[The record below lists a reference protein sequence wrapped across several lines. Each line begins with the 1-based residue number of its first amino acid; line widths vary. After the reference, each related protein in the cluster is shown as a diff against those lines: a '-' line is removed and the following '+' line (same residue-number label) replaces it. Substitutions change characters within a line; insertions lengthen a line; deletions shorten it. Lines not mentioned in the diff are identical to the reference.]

1 MDALTLPLQPAA
13 AGAGI
18 APYSTDPAGGENAGP
33 LAFSALLAAE
43 LLGTSTDSA
52 GTGSLALPGEA
63 EKDET
68 TDTALG
74 AEALVQPEGLKA
86 DALQTLPV
94 LPVALPVAPAPARAD
109 TAAPTTDAGKDSTP
123 AALASDA
130 PYAAASTAETD
141 VAALPANSAGG
152 TERTAD
158 DRDLGVEA
166 AALAPWETGTVST
179 PVEQTETA
187 PVHAQSGMLHLQAPD
202 ARPAAA
208 TTVASLTV
216 SAPVGSPDFAESL
229 SQQVVWMTGKDAE
242 VAELRLNPPELGPVQ
257 VRITVSGDEAS
268 AVFVSPVSEV
278 RAAISDSLDRLRESL
293 AGAGISLGEAS
304 VSAESFQ
311 DRSSQ
316 GQEGGTR
323 GGRSNGGAD
332 TAWAPAAVREPVRRG
347 LVDLYA

>member
-13 AGAGI
+13 AGVGLA
-18 APYSTDPAGGENAGP
+18 ACCTDPAAGENAGA

-43 LLGTSTDSA
+43 LLDTTADPA
-52 GTGSLALPGEA
+52 GTDPLALPGQVEN
-63 EKDET
+63 EET
-68 TDTALG
+68 SDTALG
-74 AEALVQPEGLKA
+74 AEALLQPEGLQA

-94 LPVALPVAPAPARAD
+94 VPVALPVAPAPSRDAA
-109 TAAPTTDAGKDSTP
+109 AAPTADAEKDVLP
-123 AALASDA
+123 AALTTDRPSA
-130 PYAAASTAETD
+130 TAVGVETD

-152 TERTAD
+152 TERAAD
-158 DRDLGVEA
+158 DRDRGIEA
-166 AALAPWETGTVST
+166 AALAAWETTTVST
-179 PVEQTETA
+179 PVEQTGTA
-187 PVHAQSGMLHLQAPD
+187 PVHAHSGMLHLQAPE

-216 SAPVGSPDFAESL
+216 SAPVGSPDFADAL

-278 RAAISDSLDRLRESL
+278 RTAISDSLDRLRESL

-316 GQEGGTR
+316 GQEGDSRR
-323 GGRSNGGAD
+323 GRASGGPDA
-332 TAWAPAAVREPVRRG
+332 AWAPAAVREPVRRG